1 MTRRW
6 PSREELYDLVWSK
19 PSEEVAADLGIT
31 GTALTRA
38 CARRNI
44 PKPPRGYWARLR
56 AGQPM
61 KRVPLPRSETP
72 QKKARPQRSA
82 FVPPPVAQM
91 SPRPR
96 VVQRTERAYEGAQTD
111 VWGRLAPSWT
121 GTSEYLDLMV
131 SRDALPRALQVM
143 SRLIEEARASGMT
156 VTAQHRSTFL
166 EVGGEQVRLRLKE
179 KVQAQD
185 GLPLLPA
192 RSTWD
197 TPSRQKAQ
205 GTGELSLLVLDPTG
219 DVPTTGWRD
228 GPLPLE
234 DQVPR
239 IIAAFRAVPGR
250 AEQRRQA
257 EAVAAERRRQQELET
272 QRLRALEAQ
281 RQAELRRRRE
291 EEQACQETLLAHA
304 QRWEEGQRLR
314 AYLDWVRTQLQ
325 SSPNASTEA
334 FQGWLA
340 WAERELLALDPVRSG
355 ELTALTTRVQRM
367 TGWPPLE
374 EVIPDSRR

>member
-19 PSEEVAADLGIT
+19 PAEEVAADLGIT
-31 GTALTRA
+31 GTALTKV

-56 AGQPM
+56 AGQPV
-61 KRVPLPRSETP
+61 KRTPLPKSETP
-72 QKKARPQRSA
+72 TKKAKAERPA
-82 FVPPPVAQM
+82 FVPPPVTQT
-91 SPRPR
+91 SPRPQ
-96 VVQRTERAYEGAQTD
+96 VVQRTERAYEGADTD
-111 VWGRLAPSWT
+111 VWGRLVPRWT
-121 GTSEYLDLMV
+121 GTTEYLDLMV

-143 SRLIEEARASGMT
+143 SRLIEEARAAGMT

-179 KVQAQD
+179 QVRSQE

-205 GTGELSLLVLDPTG
+205 GTGKLSLLVLDPTG
-219 DVPTTGWRD
+219 DMPTASWCD

-234 DQVPR
+234 DQMSG
-239 IIAAFRAVPGR
+239 IIGAFRAVPGR

-257 EAVAAERRRQQELET
+257 EAAEAERRRQQELET
-272 QRLRALEAQ
+272 QRLRIIEAQ

-304 QRWEEGQRLR
+304 RRWEEGQRLG

-325 SSPNASTEA
+325 GSPDASTEA
-334 FQGWLA
+334 FRAWLA

-355 ELTALTTRVQRM
+355 ELRALTVRVQRM
-367 TGWPPLE
+367 TGWLPLE
-374 EVIPDSRR
+374 EVIADSRR